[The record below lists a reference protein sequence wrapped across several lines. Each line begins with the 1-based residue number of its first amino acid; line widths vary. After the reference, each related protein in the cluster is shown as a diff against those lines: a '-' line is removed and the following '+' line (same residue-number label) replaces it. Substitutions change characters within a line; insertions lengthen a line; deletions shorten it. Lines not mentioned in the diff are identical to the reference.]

1 MTSPSHKN
9 HPTTAQPSPTRSK
22 SRSLWR
28 QLLAGVLCLA
38 VAEALPA
45 NDREVGKP
53 LDRLK
58 QRSARQ
64 RWRELRGDW
73 EPAPEL
79 HEPLDTARPAPFSS
93 PFVPKTLRP
102 TPTESREAP
111 AIAPIPA
118 PSDIEPMVAPVPEPM
133 EPAQPAEVS
142 EVPRP
147 GSKPELDP
155 NGPLPHPGSLPE
167 QTGSFADV
175 VLEPRAERPRER
187 MELNLPNWP
196 FEDDLDRLLPE
207 PDVNPLA
214 EAQEPAP
221 PSIIGLPSPSPLL
234 PEPPLRV
241 AELPSTGTADV
252 PAAEPQTP
260 VVQAVPEPAPVEPDT
275 VEPAPVEP
283 AKPRALPKL
292 RSIREIQPFADYEPE
307 PDSKLEGVTPPEP
320 AELVHQGS
328 LDRQTA
334 TTAVYWHASNV
345 THNPLYFE
353 DPGLERSG
361 HAFSDLV
368 QPFVSVGRFGAQV
381 VALPYSIALDP
392 VWKDESPLG
401 HYRPGE
407 CAPKRH
413 LALPLN
419 REAVATAAAAYT
431 GIIYL
436 IP

>member
-22 SRSLWR
+22 ARSLWR
-28 QLLAGVLCLA
+28 QLLAGALCLA
-38 VAEALPA
+38 VTGALPA

-79 HEPLDTARPAPFSS
+79 HDPQDSARPAPFSS
-93 PFVPKTLRP
+93 PFVPKSLKQP
-102 TPTESREAP
+102 DQESPETHTVP
-111 AIAPIPA
+111 PIPLPSEVA
-118 PSDIEPMVAPVPEPM
+118 PQMAPVPEPV
-133 EPAQPAEVS
+133 ENPAPAQGAEVA
-142 EVPRP
+142 RP
-147 GSKPELDP
+147 GTKPEPDP

-196 FEDDLDRLLPE
+196 FEDDLDRMLPE

-221 PSIIGLPSPSPLL
+221 PANIRIPNPAPVL
-234 PEPPLRV
+234 PEPPLRI
-241 AELPSTGTADV
+241 AELPTPGTIDAPV
-252 PAAEPQTP
+252 AEVEMPVAEDRVEPTP
-260 VVQAVPEPAPVEPDT
+260 VEKPAL
-275 VEPAPVEP
+275 
-283 AKPRALPKL
+283 RAQPKL
-292 RSIREIQPFADYEPE
+292 RSIREIQPFADYKPE
-307 PDSKLEGVTPPEP
+307 PDSKLEGVTPPKP
-320 AELVHQGS
+320 AELLHQGS
-328 LDRQTA
+328 LDRNSA

>member
-1 MTSPSHKN
+1 MTSPSLKN

-22 SRSLWR
+22 PRSLWR
-28 QLLAGVLCLA
+28 QLLAGALCLA
-38 VAEALPA
+38 VTGALPA

-79 HEPLDTARPAPFSS
+79 NEPLDTARPAPFSS
-93 PFVPKTLRP
+93 PFVPKTLRQP
-102 TPTESREAP
+102 GSETPDART
-111 AIAPIPA
+111 IQPIPL
-118 PSDIEPMVAPVPEPM
+118 PSDVEPMVAPVPEPI
-133 EPAQPAEVS
+133 ESPQPAETPDVA
-142 EVPRP
+142 RP
-147 GSKPELDP
+147 ASKPELDP

-175 VLEPRAERPRER
+175 VLEPRAEHPRER
-187 MELNLPNWP
+187 IELNLPNWP
-196 FEDDLDRLLPE
+196 FEDDLDRMLSE

-214 EAQEPAP
+214 EAEEPAA
-221 PSIIGLPSPSPLL
+221 PSNLRIPSPAPLM

-241 AELPSTGTADV
+241 AELPNAGTVDA
-252 PAAEPQTP
+252 PA
-260 VVQAVPEPAPVEPDT
+260 VEPT
-275 VEPAPVEP
+275 T
-283 AKPRALPKL
+283 PRALPKL
-292 RSIREIQPFADYEPE
+292 RSIRQIQPFADYEPE

-328 LDRQTA
+328 LDRHSA

-361 HAFSDLV
+361 HAFSELV

>member
-1 MTSPSHKN
+1 MTSPSLKN

-22 SRSLWR
+22 PRSLWR
-28 QLLAGVLCLA
+28 QLLAGALCLA
-38 VAEALPA
+38 VTGALPA

-79 HEPLDTARPAPFSS
+79 NEPLDSARPAPFSS
-93 PFVPKTLRP
+93 PFIPKSLKQP
-102 TPTESREAP
+102 DQESPESRAVP
-111 AIAPIPA
+111 PIPL
-118 PSDIEPMVAPVPEPM
+118 PSEVDPQVAPVPEPV
-133 EPAQPAEVS
+133 EQAAPAQAPDVA
-142 EVPRP
+142 RP
-147 GSKPELDP
+147 GTKPEPDP

-175 VLEPRAERPRER
+175 VLEPRAEKPRER

-196 FEDDLDRLLPE
+196 FEDDLDRMLPE

-214 EAQEPAP
+214 EAEEPAP
-221 PSIIGLPSPSPLL
+221 PANIRIPSPAPVL
-234 PEPPLRV
+234 PEPPLRI
-241 AELPSTGTADV
+241 AELPTPGTIDAPV
-252 PAAEPQTP
+252 ANVETPAAE
-260 VVQAVPEPAPVEPDT
+260 APVEPT
-275 VEPAPVEP
+275 PVEKS
-283 AKPRALPKL
+283 APRAQPKL
-292 RSIREIQPFADYEPE
+292 RSIREIQPFADYKPE

-320 AELVHQGS
+320 AELLHQGS
-328 LDRQTA
+328 LDRQSA

-361 HAFSDLV
+361 HAFSELV

>member
-1 MTSPSHKN
+1 MTSPSLKN

-22 SRSLWR
+22 PRSLWR
-28 QLLAGVLCLA
+28 QLLAGALCLA
-38 VAEALPA
+38 VTGALPA

-79 HEPLDTARPAPFSS
+79 SEPLDAARPAPFSS
-93 PFVPKTLRP
+93 PFVPKTLRQP
-102 TPTESREAP
+102 GSETPDART
-111 AIAPIPA
+111 IQPIPL
-118 PSDIEPMVAPVPEPM
+118 PSDMEPMVAPVPEPI
-133 EPAQPAEVS
+133 ESAQPAETP
-142 EVPRP
+142 EVARP
-147 GSKPELDP
+147 ASKPELDP
-155 NGPLPHPGSLPE
+155 NGPLPHPGSMPE
-167 QTGSFADV
+167 QTGTFADV
-175 VLEPRAERPRER
+175 VLEPRAEHPRER
-187 MELNLPNWP
+187 IELNLPNWP
-196 FEDDLDRLLPE
+196 FEDDLDRMLSE

-214 EAQEPAP
+214 EAEEPAA
-221 PSIIGLPSPSPLL
+221 PSNLHIPSPAPLMI
-234 PEPPLRV
+234 EPPLRV
-241 AELPSTGTADV
+241 AELPNAGTVDA
-252 PAAEPQTP
+252 PA
-260 VVQAVPEPAPVEPDT
+260 VEPDP
-275 VEPAPVEP
+275 VAEASPQPAPVEP
-283 AKPRALPKL
+283 ATPRALPKL
-292 RSIREIQPFADYEPE
+292 RSIRQIQPFADYEPE

-328 LDRQTA
+328 LDRHTA

-361 HAFSDLV
+361 HAFSELV